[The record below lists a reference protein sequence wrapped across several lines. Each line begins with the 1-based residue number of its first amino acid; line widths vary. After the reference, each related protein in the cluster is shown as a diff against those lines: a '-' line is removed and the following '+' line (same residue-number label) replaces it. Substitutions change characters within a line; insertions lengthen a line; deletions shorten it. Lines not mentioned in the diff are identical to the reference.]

1 MSENNL
7 ALQSAPPP
15 EEENEKKMIPTV
27 QDNLPENDQSAS
39 ENESGMIAANIL
51 DLPQENRPKY
61 SNIYSD
67 IRIVSIDARPTV
79 ATDADRQMNYLL
91 DLIESLRSTKI
102 LSGKIEGVE
111 SSESGAPSVILY
123 HGEFKIIIPS
133 FEAIDPPADYRG
145 QDPNDVLRY
154 LLSKRLGAEINYV
167 VKGIDQESGVAIAS
181 RLEAMAIKRRQFYFG
196 KDRNGDNLLYEG
208 AFAEVRVLSVIR
220 TGIFAELF
228 GVEVFISSQEL
239 SYQRIIDATV
249 KYQPGM
255 RLLAKI
261 MKLDRTDPQNIR
273 VAVSVKQARSD
284 PYAALRQK
292 YIVGNYYVGTVTV
305 IDVNGIFVS
314 LDGGVDCLCR
324 FPIRGRPLVGSRVTV
339 RIGHVSHDLKRLSGD
354 IVHSSLVIE

>member
-1 MSENNL
+1 MSETNL
-7 ALQSAPPP
+7 MLQSGEPP
-15 EEENEKKMIPTV
+15 EEKDIILTEDQQTLDKSTSENEPGMIP
-27 QDNLPENDQSAS
+27 AS
-39 ENESGMIAANIL
+39 ENIQ
-51 DLPQENRPKY
+51 PQEARPKY
-61 SNIYSD
+61 SNIQSD
-67 IRIVSIDARPTV
+67 IRIVSIDSRATV
-79 ATDADRQMNYLL
+79 ATEADRQMNCLL

-111 SSESGAPSVILY
+111 TSESGAPSVVLY

-133 FEAIDPPADYRG
+133 FEAIDPPSDYRD

-154 LLSKRLGAEINYV
+154 LLSKRLGAEIDYV
-167 VKGIDQESGVAIAS
+167 VKGIDQDSGVAVAS
-181 RLEAMAIKRRQFYFG
+181 RLDAMAIRRRQFYFG

-220 TGIFAELF
+220 TGVFAELF

-255 RLLAKI
+255 RLLAKVT
-261 MKLDRTDPQNIR
+261 KLDRTDPKNIR
-273 VAVSVKQARSD
+273 VAVSVKQTKSD

-305 IDVNGIFVS
+305 IDVNGIFVA

-324 FPIRGRPLVGSRVTV
+324 FPIRGRPLIGSRVTV
-339 RIGHVSHDLKRLSGD
+339 RIGHVSEDLKRLSGD